1 MPASVKRIKKDDIV
15 KIISGADKGTT
26 AKVLAVLTDKNAVLL
41 EGIGQ
46 KHRHI
51 KPSVINPRGGS
62 KDIHVP
68 TPLSKV
74 ALVVDEKSGKTSRVG
89 YVKNTDGKTVR
100 LARQANSK
108 EIK

>member
-1 MPASVKRIKKDDIV
+1 MPRIKKDDLV
-15 KIISGADKGTT
+15 KVISGANKGTT
-26 AKVLAVLTDKNAVLL
+26 AKVLAVLASKDAVLL

-51 KPSVINPRGGS
+51 KPSQLNPRGGS

-68 TPLSKV
+68 TPLHKV
-74 ALVVDEKSGKTSRVG
+74 ALVVDEKTNKTSRIG
-89 YVKNTDGKTVR
+89 YKTAEGAKTRVAKQAKN
-100 LARQANSK
+100 K

>member
-1 MPASVKRIKKDDIV
+1 MSRIKKDDLV
-15 KIISGADKGTT
+15 KVISGEHKGTT
-26 AKVLAVLTDKNAVLL
+26 AKVLAVLSSKDAVLL

-51 KPSVINPRGGS
+51 KPNQLNPRGGS

-74 ALVVDEKSGKTSRVG
+74 ALVVDEKTGKTSRVG
-89 YVKNTDGKTVR
+89 FVKSVDGTTARV
-100 LARQANSK
+100 ARQQNNK

>member
-1 MPASVKRIKKDDIV
+1 MARIIKGDLVKL
-15 KIISGADKGTT
+15 ISGAQKGTT
-26 AKVLAVLTDKNAVLL
+26 GKVVGVTQDGILI

-51 KPSVINPRGGS
+51 KPSQLNPSGGS
-62 KDIHVP
+62 KDVHVAVP
-68 TPLSKV
+68 AHKV

-89 YVKNTDGKTVR
+89 YVKNVDGGTTRV
-100 LARQANSK
+100 ARQSNNK